1 MTAYC
6 DGKANWSPPTRT
18 DLSGLC
24 ENYTAG
30 LSFPCKVLFDS
41 RTGFVSIAD
50 SGRHRIIIAGRDA
63 SVKKI
68 IGCGRAGKRDGSF
81 AEAEFNCPRGMAFFR
96 GKLYIADTGNHLLRL
111 ADFAT
116 GEVLTVAG
124 AGAQLLPGGYHQP
137 DRADFS
143 SPWDLV
149 TARENI
155 YVAMAGTNQIW
166 ELEPQ
171 RTVIKSFA
179 GTGMAGL
186 RDGDLKTACFSRPS
200 GLTTDLTGNLYCADA
215 NTSSIRRISLDTG
228 RVETLAVS
236 GLFYSQDGTVPAFET
251 PLRHPL
257 GVAWDSSGSKLFV
270 ADSGNN
276 RVVALDP
283 DRKNSLPL
291 DQELNN
297 PGGLTVFDE
306 GLLVA
311 DTNSHRIVKIAGE
324 IIAEFR
330 LEWPEEYYNPINYC
344 IQGRFWA
351 AGCSNTAP

>member
-1 MTAYC
+1 M
-6 DGKANWSPPTRT
+6 
-18 DLSGLC
+18 
-24 ENYTAG
+24 
-30 LSFPCKVLFDS
+30 LFDS

-50 SGRHRIIIAGRDA
+50 SGCHRIIIAGRDA
-63 SVKKI
+63 SVKRI
-68 IGCGRAGKRDGSF
+68 IGCGRAGKQDGTF
-81 AEAEFNCPRGMAFFR
+81 EEAEFNCPRGMAFFR
-96 GKLYIADTGNHLLRL
+96 GKLYIADTGNHQLRL

-116 GEVLTVAG
+116 GEVVTVAG
-124 AGAQLLPGGYHQP
+124 TGVQFLPGGYAQP
-137 DRADFS
+137 GGTDFN

-149 TARENI
+149 AAREYI
-155 YVAMAGTNQIW
+155 YIAMAGSNQIW
-166 ELEPQ
+166 VLEPQ
-171 RTVIKSFA
+171 RNVFRAFA
-179 GTGMAGL
+179 GTGRACL

-215 NTSSIRRISLDTG
+215 DTSSIRRISLDTG

-236 GLFYSQDGTVPAFET
+236 GLFYSSEGIAPTTET
-251 PLRHPL
+251 PLLHPL
-257 GVAWDSSGSKLFV
+257 GVAWDSSGSRLFA

-276 RVVALDP
+276 RVVALGP
-283 DRKNSLPL
+283 DRENSLSL
-291 DQELNN
+291 AQKLNN

-324 IIAEFR
+324 SIAEFR